1 MVDNST
7 LLLLLGQIL
16 AVAAI
21 ALALLGLLLWRTR
34 RRYRRLLSVYA
45 TLKHLADEPAHKEGE
60 ASAPEE
66 PAPGFDWQALEMESL
81 ARYKKFSEKSL
92 GDYDAD
98 DPFSARIASIRYHY
112 AQAERQAD
120 AQQTEH
126 ERWQQLEKGL
136 AKLVASIVS
145 SRKPLAAHEADQVAV
160 LRERMQALKKVEAD
174 NAELRG
180 QNQRYGDELTSLR
193 QHYQKHRALMADA
206 GAPSV
211 PEGPES
217 QAHSKARA
225 LDETQARQRQA
236 AQEVSEHI
244 YNGPHKEVYKTRE
257 GFKEQADELNTGT
270 AEYDKKLAQLHQSL
284 EKRAD
289 LDRLT
294 AIDSLRGSNHRQR
307 NTINNLYHE
316 LDELRSSMENE
327 SPDKQHQT
335 QALERMLNECESCI
349 ATLESEVNYLQQ
361 ALEQRESEIEAAQTG
376 ESSSSQTGFSEMLL
390 AFSLAVV
397 EKDSASAMSSLL
409 ADTLMQLNLPHLVAV
424 TANGEPVYTGS
435 ANIDSDAL
443 RQQLVDIATTQ
454 VQEHSAEG
462 LFFSRPRVQVFISE
476 QGLADVDLQDLIR
489 ALEVMHALIILQL
502 EQHSSIERLTEHH
515 YKVTELGSKIRSGI
529 TNVDIQYAYQA
540 EEVKRISKNLIM
552 DVKQL
557 LEQLEVDRP
566 TREAFNNVIGE
577 AKQRFTLL
585 QETGSGIESEFSR
598 LSDELDKLEQQ

>member
-7 LLLLLGQIL
+7 LLLLLGQML

-45 TLKHLADEPAHKEGE
+45 TLKHLVDEPAHEEGE
-60 ASAPEE
+60 AATPEE
-66 PAPGFDWQALEMESL
+66 PAPEFDWQALEMESL

-98 DPFSARIASIRYHY
+98 DPFSARIAAIRYHY

-120 AQQTEH
+120 SQQTEH

-136 AKLVASIVS
+136 AKLVASIAS
-145 SRKPLAAHEADQVAV
+145 SGKPLEAHEPDQVAV
-160 LRERMQALKKVEAD
+160 LRERMQALKNVEAD

-193 QHYQKHRALMADA
+193 QYYQKYRALMADA

-225 LDETQARQRQA
+225 LDEAQARQRQA
-236 AQEVSEHI
+236 AREVSEHI
-244 YNGPHKEVYKTRE
+244 NNGPHKEVYDTRE
-257 GFKEQADELNTGT
+257 GFTEQADELNTGA

-294 AIDSLRGSNHRQR
+294 AIDSLRGSNQRQR

-327 SPDKQHQT
+327 APDKQQQT

-349 ATLESEVNYLQQ
+349 TTLESEVNYLQQ
-361 ALEQRESEIEAAQTG
+361 ALEQRESEIEAAQAG
-376 ESSSSQTGFSEMLL
+376 ESSSVQADFAETLL
-390 AFSLAVV
+390 AFSLSVV
-397 EKDSASAMSSLL
+397 EKDSASAMSCLL
-409 ADTLMQLNLPHLVAV
+409 TDTLMQLNLPHLVAI
-424 TANGEPVYTGS
+424 TANSEPVFTGS
-435 ANIDSDAL
+435 ANIDNDTL
-443 RQQLVDIATTQ
+443 RQQLLDIATTQ
-454 VQEHSAEG
+454 LQEHNAEG
-462 LFFSRPRVQVFISE
+462 LFFSRPSMQVFIP
-476 QGLADVDLQDLIR
+476 GPALADVDLQGLIR
-489 ALEVMHALIILQL
+489 ALEVMHALIVLQL
-502 EQHSSIERLTEHH
+502 EQYSSLEQLTEHH
-515 YKVTELGSKIRSGI
+515 HKVTELGRKIRSGI
-529 TNVDIQYAYQA
+529 TNVDIQYAYQT

-566 TREAFNNVIGE
+566 TREAFNHVISE
-577 AKQRFTLL
+577 ARQRFTLL
-585 QETGSGIESEFSR
+585 QEAGSGIENEFAR